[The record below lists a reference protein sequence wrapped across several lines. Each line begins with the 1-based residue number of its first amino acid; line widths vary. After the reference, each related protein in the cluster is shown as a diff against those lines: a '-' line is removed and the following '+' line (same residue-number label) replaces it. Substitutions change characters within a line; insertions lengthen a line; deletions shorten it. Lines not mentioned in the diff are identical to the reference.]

1 MFEDRANAGKQLGD
15 ALRAFDMEDPLV
27 LGIPRGGVE
36 VAYHTAKILS
46 ASLSIIIVRK
56 LPFPDNPEAGFG
68 AVAEDGTVY
77 MAPGSSGWFPQ
88 STVDRII
95 REQKDEVQRR
105 INTLRN
111 GGRLPDL
118 RGREVILVDDGIAM
132 GSTATAASMCC
143 RTLGASR
150 ILAATPAAS
159 PRAVENLR
167 TVSDEV
173 VALISPAD
181 FRAVAEFYKNWYDVS
196 DTEVM
201 EIMQQAMQDRLVAGE

>member
-1 MFEDRANAGKQLGD
+1 MFEDRADAGKQLGK
-15 ALRAFDMEDPLV
+15 ALKTCDIKKPLV

-36 VAYHTAKILS
+36 VAYHVAKVLS

-77 MAPGSSGWFPQ
+77 MAPGSSRWFPQ

-95 REQKDEVQRR
+95 REQKREVRHR

-111 GGRLPDL
+111 GKPLPDL

-132 GSTATAASMCC
+132 GSTTTAASMCC
-143 RTLGASR
+143 RTQNSSR

-159 PRAVENLR
+159 PRAVENLQ
-167 TVSDEV
+167 TVADRV
-173 VALISPAD
+173 IALFAPPG
-181 FRAVAEFYKNWYDVS
+181 FRAVAEFYRNWYDVS
-196 DTEVM
+196 DE
-201 EIMQQAMQDRLVAGE
+201 EALGIIEQARQDRLIED